1 MELKNEKLKN
11 NENESVDFFGYE
23 EDLENLE
30 EAESILSPAVF
41 VGPWFLIVS
50 S

>member
-1 MELKNEKLKN
+1 MTLKNGELD
-11 NENESVDFFGYE
+11 SVDSFGYQE
-23 EDLENLE
+23 NLDNLE